1 MKSVSVRSYSVP
13 HFPAFGL
20 NNSKY
25 ENFLRSVIKVA
36 NSPKQRLITVT
47 LMSTIPGVLYD
58 LREEKSPFSSF
69 IETVYS
75 GNLVFV
81 DLT

>member
-1 MKSVSVRSYSVP
+1 
-13 HFPAFGL
+13 
-20 NNSKY
+20 
-25 ENFLRSVIKVA
+25 
-36 NSPKQRLITVT
+36 
-47 LMSTIPGVLYD
+47 MSTIPGVLYD

-75 GNLVFV
+75 GNLVFI